1 MLGPAICLGSF
12 KRAMFIQLLNTAV
25 TRRLVRAL
33 GRKDA
38 RSLRAACSRSGVM
51 VPFDFAALGL
61 APASV
66 PDDDEVLLL
75 LEDAAN
81 DELALRDVAL
91 LRLISACYRNIYI
104 DYMPSYDDIQIED
117 DVCFHIMRDA
127 IEQLTVYHWDHREER
142 TTRLRIYAASN
153 PFIRDSRN
161 YNSDDERFHKH
172 KESTCPCPVCA
183 SIRSTIRQGYAS
195 WRAHRGFPSSR
206 IRDPVRGY
214 FRDS

>member
-1 MLGPAICLGSF
+1 MAF
-12 KRAMFIQLLNTAV
+12 TKLLNTVV
-25 TRRLVRAL
+25 TTQLVRAL
-33 GRKDA
+33 GPKDA

-161 YNSDDERFHKH
+161 YNSDDGRFHFH
-172 KESTCPCPVCA
+172 RESTCPCYVCG
-183 SIRSTIRQGYAS
+183 SIRSTTRRGFAS
-195 WRAHRGFPSSR
+195 WCAHRGYHPGQS
-206 IRDPVRGY
+206 RDPVLEY
-214 FRDS
+214 FRASDIFRVEFRS

>member
-1 MLGPAICLGSF
+1 MA
-12 KRAMFIQLLNTAV
+12 FIQLLNTVV
-25 TRRLVRAL
+25 TTQLVRAL
-33 GRKDA
+33 GPKDA

-81 DELALRDVAL
+81 DELRLRDVAL

-104 DYMPSYDDIQIED
+104 DYMPSYDDQQIED
-117 DVCFHIMRDA
+117 DVLYRVMRDA
-127 IEQLTVYHWDHREER
+127 IEQLTVYHWEER

-161 YNSDDERFHKH
+161 YNSDDERFHFH
-172 KESTCPCPVCA
+172 KESTCPCYVCA
-183 SIRSTIRQGYAS
+183 SIRRTIRQ
-195 WRAHRGFPSSR
+195 
-206 IRDPVRGY
+206 
-214 FRDS
+214 